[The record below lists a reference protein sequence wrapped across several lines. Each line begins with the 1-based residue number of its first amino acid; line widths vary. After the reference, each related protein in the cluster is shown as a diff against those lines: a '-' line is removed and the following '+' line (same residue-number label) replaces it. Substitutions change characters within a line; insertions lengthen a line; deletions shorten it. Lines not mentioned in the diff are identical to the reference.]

1 MRRWALPAV
10 ALLVAACGVAALV
23 GEGRP
28 AEDGTGA
35 EDLTP
40 PWSDE
45 VDGVLEEKGV
55 PFRRTGFRSDR
66 DVREEASELLA
77 DRREEGDC
85 VLMRA
90 GYLDLFGGTWGC
102 VLQGVDWVEIC
113 LGGEEGDGCGG
124 GVWRMDVDDAVREL
138 GATSGVSASP
148 Q

>member
-1 MRRWALPAV
+1 MRRRALLAV

-28 AEDGTGA
+28 AGGGTDAG
-35 EDLTP
+35 DPTP

-45 VDGVLEEKGV
+45 VDEVLEEKGV
-55 PFRRTGFRSDR
+55 PFRRVGFRSDR
-66 DVREEASELLA
+66 DVREEASALLT

-102 VLQGVDWVEIC
+102 VLQGVGWVEIC
-113 LGGEEGDGCGG
+113 LVGEEGDGCVV
-124 GVWRMDVDDAVREL
+124 GVWRMDVGDVAREL
-138 GATSGVSASP
+138 GIASGNP